1 MSETMGQIIRRLR
14 KERNLTQEE
23 LAEQLNITYQAVSRW
38 ENGTG
43 MPDISQV
50 VPLARVFGV
59 STDVLFGIY
68 DTDAVAD
75 KESILDEYDRIGEP
89 LEGYAFM
96 MKVLEQYP
104 GDTDFLRQALCRGST
119 VICCKLAD
127 DSQSVIAECE
137 RIARILINNSNDY
150 DSIATA
156 HECLADIY
164 NSMGQYD
171 HAKEH
176 TDKLPDSIMMRS
188 KGIRNYNMEIGN
200 IKEAM
205 SWDTSMLL
213 RLLNHEFTYGILE
226 LGRNYYWE
234 GQYDNA
240 ETCFKALLDMI
251 RALFGEYPAYLAFLD
266 EPVIWLARTYLKQ
279 NQPEKALDMLEM
291 LPVFAEQQKQIV
303 IGEEISDHPLIK
315 PAECRYMSLYDKD
328 ALRRDCLDSLK
339 NDAFDPIREDVR
351 FMEILRKLEK

>member
-23 LAEQLNITYQAVSRW
+23 LAEQLNVTFQAVSRW

-43 MPDISQV
+43 MPDISQI

-89 LEGYAFM
+89 LESYAYM

-104 GDTDFLRQALCRGST
+104 GDTDFLRYALHDGS
-119 VICCKLAD
+119 VILCCKLTD
-127 DSQSVIAECE
+127 NPQSVIAECE

-156 HECLADIY
+156 HKCLADIY

-205 SWDTSMLL
+205 SWDSSMFF
-213 RLLNHEFTYGILE
+213 RLLKHEFTFAILE

-234 GQYDNA
+234 GQYEDA
-240 ETCFKALLDMI
+240 ATCFKALLDMI
-251 RALFGEYPAYLAFLD
+251 QALFGGYPPFLAFLD
-266 EPVIWLARTYLKQ
+266 EPVVWLARTYLKR
-279 NQPEKALDMLEM
+279 NQTEKALDTLEM
-291 LPVFAEQQKQIV
+291 LPEFAEQQKQIV

-315 PAECRYMSLYDKD
+315 PLECRYMSLYDKD

-351 FMEILRKLEK
+351 FTEILQKLEK